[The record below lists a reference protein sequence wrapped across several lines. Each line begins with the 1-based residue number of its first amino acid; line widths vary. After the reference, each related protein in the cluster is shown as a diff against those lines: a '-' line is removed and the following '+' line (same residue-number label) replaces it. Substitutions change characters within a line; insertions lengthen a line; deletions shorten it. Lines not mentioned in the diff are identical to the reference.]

1 MTWTGD
7 YSQCHNCK
15 EVYPFAITECPC
27 CHSSCST
34 YIVQASNGFPGSR
47 RFELLGEQKQVL
59 TLPPKG
65 AVLIKGGAG
74 SGKTLVAV
82 KRAEYLTSNY
92 SDMFQRANVAIFAYN
107 KELVREIENL
117 VSDRSVQIFNID
129 AWVYRLLRS
138 NGARLTVLNDTEL
151 RAFRTEAK
159 QRAFADISTRAIA
172 KKTDEFY
179 EAEIKWLKGRRITTL
194 EQYKSTKRTGR
205 GTEDRVTSGDREY
218 LWRMHEG
225 YNSLLRLHGIRD
237 WEDRVIDALAIV
249 ERPSFRP
256 PYTHIVIDEA
266 QDFSFAKIAL
276 VRHLVSPQ
284 TESITIVADS
294 AQQIYQSGFSWSEL
308 GIKVVGRSVEFK
320 RNYRNT
326 RQISEAAYSLIAHE
340 KDDGDFTRMENAVQ
354 EGSKPLVVQG
364 DEIWNER
371 VLLTALKSFPQTED
385 AVLAVPTRKM
395 FPHMEEILQ
404 SAGIKITK
412 SASDAKTSGS
422 VRLST
427 FHALKGLQFMHVFLW
442 GVTDKYFPTV
452 NVDPDEVSK
461 SRKLLYVAMTRAM
474 QKLTIFTTP
483 QPAQMIAEI
492 DPSKINFKIMTK
504 EQSGRFA

>member
-34 YIVQASNGFPGSR
+34 YIVQASNGFPGSK

-59 TLPPKG
+59 TLPPRG

-82 KRAEYLTSNY
+82 KRAEYLTNNY

-107 KELVREIENL
+107 KELVHEIENL
-117 VSDRSVQIFNID
+117 VSDRSVKIFNFD
-129 AWVYRLLRS
+129 AWVYGLLRN
-138 NGARLTVLNDTEL
+138 NGARLSMLKESEL
-151 RAFRTEAK
+151 RAFRVQAK
-159 QRAFADISTRAIA
+159 QQAFAEIPTRTIA
-172 KKTDEFY
+172 NKSDDFY
-179 EAEIKWLKGRRITTL
+179 EAEIKWLKGRRINTL
-194 EQYKSTKRTGR
+194 DQYKSTKRTGR
-205 GTEDRVTSGDREY
+205 GTEDRVTVADREY

-225 YNSLLRLHGIRD
+225 YNRLLQRQGIRD

-249 ERPSFRP
+249 EKPGFRP

-294 AQQIYQSGFSWSEL
+294 AQQIYQSGFSWSDL

-340 KDDGDFTRMENAVQ
+340 KDDADFTRMETAVQ
-354 EGSKPLVVQG
+354 EGSKPIVVEG
-364 DEIWNER
+364 DDMWNEQ

-395 FPHMEEILQ
+395 FPRMEEILQ
-404 SAGIKITK
+404 GAGIKITK
-412 SASDAKTSGS
+412 SASEAKTSGS

-442 GVTDKYFPTV
+442 GVTDRHFPTA
-452 NVDPDEVSK
+452 NVDPEEVSK
-461 SRKLLYVAMTRAM
+461 SRKLLYVAMTRAT
-474 QKLTIFTTP
+474 QKLTIFTTL
-483 QPAQMIAEI
+483 QPAQMITEI
-492 DPSKINFKIMTK
+492 DPTKVNFKIMSK